1 METELRGTLR
11 NAISGRENVTKLQQD
26 LTNFTRDL
34 KRTEAEINRG
44 VLGTLIDNDPEN
56 AAKAIFNAKDREK
69 AMRETT
75 ELVRDNPAALTAW
88 KNSLAD
94 HQEKAVTTT
103 ATGPTVDGREPHSWA
118 AAPTAIPNQHPPPQ
132 PPTA

>member
-1 METELRGTLR
+1 METEFRGTLR

-69 AMRETT
+69 AMRETAD
-75 ELVRDNPAALTAW
+75 LVRDNTAALKAW
-88 KNSLAD
+88 KKSTSDPL
-94 HQEKAVTTT
+94 EKRVTTT
-103 ATGPTVDGREPHSWA
+103 ATGKTLVHRGAESGRKAHKA
-118 AAPTAIPNQHPPPQ
+118 
-132 PPTA
+132 